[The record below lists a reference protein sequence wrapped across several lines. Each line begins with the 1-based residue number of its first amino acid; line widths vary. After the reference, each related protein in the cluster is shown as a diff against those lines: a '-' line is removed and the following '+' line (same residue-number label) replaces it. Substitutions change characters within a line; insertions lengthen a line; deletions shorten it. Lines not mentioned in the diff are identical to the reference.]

1 MHVEPNIF
9 RALEA
14 EWRTLGLSDCA
25 KAALERWS
33 QVEPELAGFASP
45 AAIVDR
51 CQRRSDRSVSNV
63 LLGALLRLADDPL
76 ARRTLLQALLPSL
89 AARAS
94 KAARLAGAFGSNT
107 LAEWSQEMVVQTL
120 GRIGD
125 LAGTSPDWP
134 AIAIVETAWWRME
147 VMIAA
152 EHRRQRNDVPLDGT
166 ADPAAPPEQTPADQ
180 LVAEL
185 IRAVRSDRINRRAAG
200 IIYTTRIGGHSF
212 EEVAAWDGR
221 GVAAVRKA
229 RFRAECALAAPGSR

>member
-14 EWRTLGLSDCA
+14 EWQTLGTSDRA

-33 QVEPELAGFASP
+33 KVEPELAGFSSP
-45 AAIVDR
+45 AAVVDR
-51 CQRRSDRSVSNV
+51 CQRRGDRRVSNV
-63 LLGALLRLADDPL
+63 VLGALLRLADDSV

-94 KAARLAGAFGSNT
+94 KAARLAGASGSNT

-120 GRIGD
+120 ERIGD
-125 LAGTSPDWP
+125 LVGTSPDWP
-134 AIAIVETAWWRME
+134 AVAIVETAWWRIE

-166 ADPAAPPEQTPADQ
+166 ADPTSPPDQTPAER
-180 LVAEL
+180 LAAEL
-185 IRAVRSDRINRRAAG
+185 VRAVRDDRIDTRAAG
-200 IIYTTRIGGHSF
+200 IIYTTRISGYSF

-221 GVAAVRKA
+221 GIAAVRKA
-229 RFRAECALAAPGSR
+229 RFRAECALMAPRSH